1 MAKILC
7 RRQIC
12 MNFCPVCELSEQIG
26 KRTNCNLRSLRRE
39 RKHLST
45 ETEIRMTEYG
55 TGCLVRSLAGHDK
68 GTYYIIVREDA
79 RYVYLADGRTKTAA
93 KPKRKKRKHVQFSHK
108 WDEALAAQF
117 ADGSGGCGGKCA
129 GGSVQLD
136 QPGAGGRGRSAGTDA
151 YR

>member
-1 MAKILC
+1 MKIRFLLQRANLRSFPYKEKVSWGSFYEYLSRLSNYSMYASCGRCPSRSIRRAMAKILC

-12 MNFCPVCELSEQIG
+12 MNFCPVCELSEQIS
-26 KRTNCNLRSLRRE
+26 KQTNCNLRSLRRE

-79 RYVYLADGRTKTAA
+79 HYVYLADGR
-93 KPKRKKRKHVQFSHK
+93 
-108 WDEALAAQF
+108 
-117 ADGSGGCGGKCA
+117 
-129 GGSVQLD
+129 
-136 QPGAGGRGRSAGTDA
+136 
-151 YR
+151 

>member
-26 KRTNCNLRSLRRE
+26 KRTNCNLRSLRWE
-39 RKHLST
+39 RKHPVYRNGDQNDGIWNWLSGPLT
-45 ETEIRMTEYG
+45 CGPRQ
-55 TGCLVRSLAGHDK
+55 

-117 ADGSGGCGGKCA
+117 ADGAAVQDEAIRYFIQKSLQGGI
-129 GGSVQLD
+129 
-136 QPGAGGRGRSAGTDA
+136 
-151 YR
+151 

>member
-1 MAKILC
+1 
-7 RRQIC
+7 
-12 MNFCPVCELSEQIG
+12 
-26 KRTNCNLRSLRRE
+26 
-39 RKHLST
+39 
-45 ETEIRMTEYG
+45 MTEYG

-117 ADGSGGCGGKCA
+117 ADGA
-129 GGSVQLD
+129 AVQDEAIQLVSFRKSL
-136 QPGAGGRGRSAGTDA
+136 Q
-151 YR
+151 

>member
-1 MAKILC
+1 
-7 RRQIC
+7 
-12 MNFCPVCELSEQIG
+12 MNFCPVCELSQQIG

-117 ADGSGGCGGKCA
+117 ADGAAVQDEAIRYFIQKSLQGGI
-129 GGSVQLD
+129 
-136 QPGAGGRGRSAGTDA
+136 
-151 YR
+151 